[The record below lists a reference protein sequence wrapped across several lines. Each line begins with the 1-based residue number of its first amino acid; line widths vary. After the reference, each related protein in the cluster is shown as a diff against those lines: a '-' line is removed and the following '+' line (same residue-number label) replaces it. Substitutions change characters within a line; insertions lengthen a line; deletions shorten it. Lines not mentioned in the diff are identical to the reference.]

1 LSGQHQHM
9 HESIIHPRPLWDDT
23 SIAERGSEDGLDV
36 RLTRGEGEARQGLK
50 KQKKKKKKKE
60 QRKS

>member
-1 LSGQHQHM
+1 M